1 MRAAELLAQRVS
13 GGILVGKVE
22 KTLSAMK
29 VYLFIILWYIC
40 YKDSPCPN
48 TVPLKNEA
56 APREQ
61 VREERVV
68 TYDEMDH

>member
-22 KTLSAMK
+22 KTLSTTK
-29 VYLFIILWYIC
+29 VYLFIILWYMC
-40 YKDSPCPN
+40 YKDSLCSN
-48 TVPLKNEA
+48 TVPLKTE
-56 APREQ
+56 PSYWER
-61 VREERVV
+61 VIERVV